1 MYAKVIVDIKHEDV
15 NHSFDYIVP
24 EQFGAFLERGM
35 RVLVPFGNQNRLGY
49 VIEIM
54 KESLDA
60 TKMILE
66 VLDAYPTI
74 DEELF
79 ILIQNILKYSPSLYS
94 EVFAAVIPSELLVSY
109 HKVVKI
115 IDSKKCPHEFLPFF
129 NTKGIW
135 NLTQQDQIYY
145 PKLKR
150 LKDQKVISV
159 ETIIKEKGSEKTE
172 TIYTLNLDH
181 HYNRIEAYQN
191 VLDFFLDNEE
201 VSRKEL
207 LDVGISTSTI
217 TTLIKHQVLIPAE
230 KAVFREIKHHFDL
243 EDKKVILTDEQD
255 YAKNEIVK
263 SIGKR
268 HTFLLKGITGSG
280 KTEVYIEA
288 MEHVLLKNKKV
299 LILVPEI
306 TLIAPMAKRLK
317 SRFKDVAIYHSALSK
332 GERYDQYKKIQS
344 NQASIVLGTRSAIF
358 LPIDHLGLIII
369 DEEHDQSYEQLEGVI
384 YDAREI
390 ALQRSIYHHAP
401 LVLGSAT
408 PSVNTMYKAT
418 QDEYTLLELT
428 RRPFDAILPIIWL
441 VDMKDELKKKNSSIF
456 SKSLLEGMKK
466 RIENKEQTIL
476 LFNRKGY
483 SPFVLCRSCGDVPT
497 CPHCDISLTYYKDR
511 QLLKCHYCGY
521 EKPYQATCE
530 VCSEPKV
537 KEFGAGIEY
546 VEAELKKALPK
557 ARVLRMDH
565 NVTRTKGSHEIIWNK
580 FNNEEADILLGT
592 QMIAKGLDFPK
603 VTLVGVLMAD
613 LLLKVPSYRASENC
627 YMLLAQV
634 TGRSGRFLPGEAI
647 IQGYNLDHYAIKS
660 VSEGYDNFYREALY
674 NRKLSSY
681 LPFKNTSQILV
692 SGMNFLKTYQ
702 HAFMLKKML
711 SGQSIDVL
719 GPTQAI
725 IKKIKDHYRFTLT
738 IKYEDINYKKLFEL
752 IKSFDQDPY
761 QVRYYP
767 TLDIV

>member
-15 NHSFDYIVP
+15 NHSFDYIVL

-94 EVFAAVIPSELLVSY
+94 EVFSAVIPSELLVSY
-109 HKVVKI
+109 HKVAKL
-115 IDSKKCPHEFLPFF
+115 IDPKKCPHEFLPFF

-201 VSRKEL
+201 VSRKDL
-207 LDVGISTSTI
+207 LDVDISISTIST
-217 TTLIKHQVLIPAE
+217 LVKHQVLIPAE

-243 EDKKVILTDEQD
+243 EDKKVILTDEQEH
-255 YAKNEIVK
+255 AKNEIIQG
-263 SIGKR
+263 IGKR
-268 HTFLLKGITGSG
+268 KTFLLKGITGSG

-344 NQASIVLGTRSAIF
+344 NQASIVLGTRSAVF
-358 LPIDHLGLIII
+358 LPIDQLGLIII
-369 DEEHDQSYEQLEGVI
+369 DEEHDQSYEQIEGVI

-418 QDEYTLLELT
+418 QGEYKLLELT

-456 SKSLLEGMKK
+456 SKSLLEAMKK
-466 RIENKEQTIL
+466 RIENKEQTI
-476 LFNRKGY
+476 
-483 SPFVLCRSCGDVPT
+483 
-497 CPHCDISLTYYKDR
+497 
-511 QLLKCHYCGY
+511 
-521 EKPYQATCE
+521 
-530 VCSEPKV
+530 
-537 KEFGAGIEY
+537 
-546 VEAELKKALPK
+546 
-557 ARVLRMDH
+557 
-565 NVTRTKGSHEIIWNK
+565 
-580 FNNEEADILLGT
+580 
-592 QMIAKGLDFPK
+592 
-603 VTLVGVLMAD
+603 
-613 LLLKVPSYRASENC
+613 
-627 YMLLAQV
+627 
-634 TGRSGRFLPGEAI
+634 
-647 IQGYNLDHYAIKS
+647 
-660 VSEGYDNFYREALY
+660 
-674 NRKLSSY
+674 
-681 LPFKNTSQILV
+681 
-692 SGMNFLKTYQ
+692 
-702 HAFMLKKML
+702 
-711 SGQSIDVL
+711 
-719 GPTQAI
+719 
-725 IKKIKDHYRFTLT
+725 
-738 IKYEDINYKKLFEL
+738 
-752 IKSFDQDPY
+752 
-761 QVRYYP
+761 
-767 TLDIV
+767 